1 MIYDKFYQKYILTV
15 YTEETL
21 VTNADRS
28 RETPSDDS
36 SCDYEKDKLD
46 GTLHPVQ
53 FI

>member
-1 MIYDKFYQKYILTV
+1 MINSSKNIILIA

-36 SCDYEKDKLD
+36 SCDHEKDKGD
-46 GTLHPVQ
+46 GTLYPVR